1 MTTFFPS
8 FDNPKRFRDEVGEE
22 VGLSGV
28 GSLQSFYEQGV
39 ESEKIIKKL
48 KPLHNPTEGPLNLFP
63 MLDVMRGA
71 ATSENQAFPQVYG
84 LKASVDF
91 PKIDVAAL
99 LYEEALGKLHG
110 YRKNNDLM
118 YKEEATSSC
127 TIHEGVIEIEGEDV
141 EEHQAQGKFGR
152 HYTSEKVEAQAKGI
166 ATQRNKGDEQM
177 GRKHGLERADN
188 PAINDGNAK
197 KGDELVYENSK
208 DLPLNA
214 PGAIPMEVDVI
225 EVNGQPVTVEST
237 MEALDGNV

>member
-1 MTTFFPS
+1 MTTFFPA
-8 FDNPKRFRDEVGEE
+8 FENPKRFRDEIGEDVG
-22 VGLSGV
+22 VSGV
-28 GSLQSFYEQGV
+28 GSLKSFYEEGV

-84 LKASVDF
+84 LKATMDF
-91 PKIDVAAL
+91 PRIDVAAL
-99 LYEEALGKLHG
+99 LYEETLGKLHG
-110 YRKNNDLM
+110 YRQNNDIM

-127 TIHEGVIEIEGEDV
+127 TIHEGVIDIEGHDV
-141 EEHQAQGKFGR
+141 DQHAGQSKFGM
-152 HYTSEKVEAQAKGI
+152 HEISEKVEAQAK
-166 ATQRNKGDEQM
+166 AVAEQHNVGDQQM
-177 GRKHGLERADN
+177 ARKHGFQRADN

-214 PGAIPMEVDVI
+214 PCATPMEVDVI